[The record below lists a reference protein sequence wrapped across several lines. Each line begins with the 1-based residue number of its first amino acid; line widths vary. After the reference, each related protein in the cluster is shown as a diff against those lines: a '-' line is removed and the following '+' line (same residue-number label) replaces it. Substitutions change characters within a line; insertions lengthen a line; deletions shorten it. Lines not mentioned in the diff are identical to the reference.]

1 MTEAAVA
8 TQPQTQNELPLV
20 YQYTIEAY
28 KTFQKLA
35 ELLPNPL
42 SAQLFKSMAVD
53 ERNHR
58 DLLDLKYLDQS
69 TPRMKIT
76 LGNDL
81 RFQDILEGDLSYRE
95 TAEMLIV
102 RERTM
107 GTRLMEL
114 ARRAPESD
122 RNLYIY
128 MAAGKRAHAA
138 LIERELELIRIY
150 DDWFRREDAEHLIV
164 YGKSHE

>member
-1 MTEAAVA
+1 MTETMIAPDLRNDLA
-8 TQPQTQNELPLV
+8 LV
-20 YQYTIEAY
+20 YQYTVEAY
-28 KTFQKLA
+28 KTFQKFA

-42 SAQLFKSMAVD
+42 SAQLFKSFAVD

-58 DLLDLKYLDQS
+58 DLLDIRYTDEK

-81 RFQDILEGDLSYRE
+81 RFLDILEGDLSYRE
-95 TAEMLIV
+95 IAEMLIV

-107 GTRLMEL
+107 EKRLMEMSKT
-114 ARRAPESD
+114 APAGE

-128 MAAGKRAHAA
+128 IAAGKRAHAA
-138 LIERELELIRIY
+138 LLQRELDLIKFY
-150 DDWFRREDAEHLIV
+150 PDWFRREDAEYVIV
-164 YGKSHE
+164 HGEPSE

>member
-1 MTEAAVA
+1 MTDTMIAPDLRNDLALA
-8 TQPQTQNELPLV
+8 

-42 SAQLFKSMAVD
+42 SAQLFKSFAID

-58 DLLDLKYLDQS
+58 DLLDIRYTDEDS
-69 TPRMKIT
+69 PRMKIT

-81 RFQDILEGDLSYRE
+81 RFLDILEGELSYRE
-95 TAEMLIV
+95 IAEMLIV

-107 GTRLMEL
+107 EKRLMEMSRT
-114 ARRAPESD
+114 ARPAE

-128 MAAGKRAHAA
+128 IAAGKRAHAA
-138 LIERELELIRIY
+138 LVQRELDLIRFY
-150 DDWFRREDAEHLIV
+150 PDWFRREDAENLIV
-164 YGKSHE
+164 HGEPGE

>member
-1 MTEAAVA
+1 MTEAAIE
-8 TQPQTQNELPLV
+8 PQLSSDMALV
-20 YQYTIEAY
+20 YQYTVEAY
-28 KTFQKLA
+28 KTFEKLA

-42 SAQLFKSMAVD
+42 SAQLFESFAVD

-58 DLLDLKYLDQS
+58 DLLDIKYLDKN

-107 GTRLMEL
+107 EKRLMDL
-114 ARRAPESD
+114 SKTADPAD

-128 MAAGKRAHAA
+128 IAAGKRAHAA
-138 LIERELELIRIY
+138 LVQRELDLIRLHP
-150 DDWFRREDAEHLIV
+150 DWFRREDAEYVIV
-164 YGKSHE
+164 HGIPEK